1 MGIKLTIDAIKRN
14 LQRAKRDQR
23 KAEKSREKGISWLKD
38 QDILQPFEVEFYRL
52 QRELADFQVKNA
64 REVVSLFEKELKG
77 AGEKAL
83 DDAIS
88 KERKKD
94 PSFDDRVAE
103 WNRRNAAGEFDHLKK

>member
-14 LQRAKRDQR
+14 LQRAKRNLKQ
-23 KAEKSREKGISWLKD
+23 AEKSRREGISWLEN
-38 QDILQPFEVEFYRL
+38 QDTLQPFEIDFYCL
-52 QRELADFQVKNA
+52 QKELSDFQVKNA
-64 REVVSLFEKELKG
+64 RQVVSLFEKELNG
-77 AGEKAL
+77 EGEKAL

-94 PSFDDRVAE
+94 PSFDERIAE